1 MIKQYIV
8 QEAETIEDQQEFVE
22 KGNHRGTT
30 EKKYI
35 PKEKLTAPIASVI
48 LHKNG

>member
-22 KGNHRGTT
+22 KGRGQEQAIT
-30 EKKYI
+30 EAQQKKNI
-35 PKEKLTAPIASVI
+35 SQKR
-48 LHKNG
+48 N